1 MITRPLF
8 GPLDQ
13 AHQVQSFP
21 VMSADPARSTRRRH
35 GRVMRPVTREQ
46 RPAPVGVAV
55 ASVTRCVA
63 VAGGMLLRGR
73 LRMPRT
79 WVGTRFR
86 FADGTSAPVY
96 RETVAVRAPA
106 TDPCV
111 LVVGFRLRWVRGRGH
126 DVFRWTSIVNTPL
139 FVGFPGFVAKWWL
152 TADDLD
158 RYRGIYQWDGAE
170 QAERYARALWRVLA
184 LVSVRGS
191 IRYHV
196 LPGSW
201 RDDVARRTP
210 SPIGPADDTSW
221 WRVDDA
227 DLDPLHGG
235 G

>member
-1 MITRPLF
+1 
-8 GPLDQ
+8 
-13 AHQVQSFP
+13 
-21 VMSADPARSTRRRH
+21 MSADPARSTRRRH
-35 GRVMRPVTREQ
+35 RRVTRPVTREQ
-46 RPAPVGVAV
+46 HPAPVGVAV

-63 VAGGMLLRGR
+63 LAGGMLLRGR

-106 TDPCV
+106 ADPCV
-111 LVVGFRLRWVRGRGH
+111 LVVGFRLRWARGRGH

-152 TADDLD
+152 AADDLG

-196 LPGSW
+196 LPGWW
-201 RDDVARRTP
+201 REDYARGT
-210 SPIGPADDTSW
+210 SFPIESADGTSW
-221 WRVDDA
+221 WRLADA